1 VNENSNETT
10 TAKQVELCLLRH
22 ADAGDPDTWRGDD
35 AQRPLSDKGRR
46 QASALGRFLS
56 RRGYKPDAIVSS
68 PKMRSRQTA
77 ELLAAALSTA
87 VELDDRLVG
96 TPDLARFSELVEE
109 IGMRRIVFVGHD
121 PEFSELAA
129 ELIGA
134 PEFPLKKATLVRIDV
149 TPPLRAGG
157 GTLRWLLPADL
168 VG

>member
-1 VNENSNETT
+1 VNDNPDETP
-10 TAKQVELCLLRH
+10 VELCLIRH
-22 ADAGDPDTWRGDD
+22 ADAGDSETWRGDD

-56 RRGYKPDAIVSS
+56 RRGYKPDAILSS

-77 ELLAAALSTA
+77 ELVAAALATA
-87 VELDDRLVG
+87 VQLDERLVG
-96 TPDLARFSELVEE
+96 TPDLGTLSKIVEDV
-109 IGMRRIVFVGHD
+109 GRRRIVLVGHD

-134 PEFPLKKATLVRIDV
+134 QSFSLKKGTLVRIDV
-149 TPPLRAGG
+149 VLPLQP
-157 GTLRWLLPADL
+157 GTGVLRWMLPADL

>member
-1 VNENSNETT
+1 MNEQPDEPTSPTP
-10 TAKQVELCLLRH
+10 VELCLLRH

-46 QASALGRFLS
+46 QASALGRFLG
-56 RRGYKPDAIVSS
+56 RRGYKPDAIISS

-77 ELLAAALSTA
+77 ELLAAALATK

-109 IGMRRIVFVGHD
+109 IGKRRIVLVGHD
-121 PEFSELAA
+121 PEFGELAA

-134 PEFPLKKATLVRIDV
+134 HAFPLKKATLVRIDV

-157 GTLRWLLPADL
+157 GVLRWLLPADL